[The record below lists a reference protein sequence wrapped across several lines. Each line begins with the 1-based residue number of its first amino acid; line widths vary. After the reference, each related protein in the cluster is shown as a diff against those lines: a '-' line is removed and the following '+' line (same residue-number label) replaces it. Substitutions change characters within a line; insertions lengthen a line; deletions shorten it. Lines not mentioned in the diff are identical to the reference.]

1 MDLTGLKNGERN
13 AGEPAS
19 AEQQRPESSE
29 IQSLLAEL
37 GKIFGQH
44 FQPAQQAST
53 SSQERSKGLPET
65 LPTTEDR
72 YRVLVEQIPA
82 VVFMAFVDGGVA
94 EAYVSPQVEQLLGF
108 SREEWLDDPIRWY
121 YQIHPDDRQRWSVE
135 AAQMFLTGSPL
146 KSIYRVMARDD
157 RVVWF
162 HCEAKL
168 VRRKDGQ
175 PWFIHGVGFDIT
187 DLKRTEEALQNETAE
202 RERLQRLE
210 LERQIAK
217 TEQTES
223 KLAAIVES
231 SEDAIISKT
240 LDGVI
245 TSWNRGAEQLF
256 GYSSQEAVGQHI
268 SLIIPVNRLD
278 EEITILERLRRGE
291 RIEHFDTVR
300 MRKDGTAID
309 VSVTISPVRDS
320 AGKIIGASKIAR
332 DVTQRK
338 RVEQALRESEER
350 FRTLADA
357 LDTQVQFRT
366 RELKLQNVEIM
377 QHRAQ
382 LRELTAR
389 LLQTQDEER
398 RHIARELHDSA
409 GQTLSALGM
418 KLAQLVR
425 NVAHDPTQLAKDATD
440 AQDLLQH
447 LSQEIRTTS
456 YLLHPPL
463 LDESGLSFALRWY
476 VQGLAER
483 SGLDI
488 DLKIPEDFGRV
499 PREVELVVFRLVQ
512 ECLTNIHR
520 HSGSTTAL
528 IRVACKSDN
537 VHVEVRDQ
545 GKGIPPERLA
555 EIQSQGT
562 GVGIA
567 GMRERVRQL
576 HGQLSIQSSDS
587 GTQIYAT
594 LPAKVFERQEQRT
607 FPLSPHRD
615 KVKARPRGSRRR

>member
-1 MDLTGLKNGERN
+1 MDSTGPKTGER

-19 AEQQRPESSE
+19 AEQHRPESAE
-29 IQSLLAEL
+29 IESLLAEL
-37 GKIFGQH
+37 AKLLGQQ
-44 FQPAQQAST
+44 FQPAKQAST

-135 AAQMFLTGSPL
+135 AAQMFLTGTSL
-146 KSIYRVMARDD
+146 KSVYRVMARDD

-210 LERQIAK
+210 LERQIAR

-245 TSWNRGAEQLF
+245 TSWNRGAERLF

-278 EEITILERLRRGE
+278 EETTILERLRRGE
-291 RIEHFDTVR
+291 RIDHFDTVR

-309 VSVTISPVRDS
+309 VSVTISPIQDS

-366 RELKLQNVEIM
+366 RELQLQNVEIM

-520 HSGSTTAL
+520 HSGSAIAL
-528 IRVACKSDN
+528 IRVACKGDN
-537 VHVEVRDQ
+537 IHVEVRDQ

-576 HGQLSIQSSDS
+576 HGQLTIESSDS
-587 GTQIYAT
+587 GTQICAT
-594 LPAKVFERQEQRT
+594 LPTKMFERQEQRT
-607 FPLSPHRD
+607 FPPSPDRD
-615 KVKARPRGSRRR
+615 NEKVRPPNSRRR